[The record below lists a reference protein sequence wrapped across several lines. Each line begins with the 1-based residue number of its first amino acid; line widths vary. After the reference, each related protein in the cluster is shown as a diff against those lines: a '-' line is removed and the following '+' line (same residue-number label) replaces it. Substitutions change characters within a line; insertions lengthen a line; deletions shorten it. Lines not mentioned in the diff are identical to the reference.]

1 MDAND
6 RRVYWSLVRAP
17 ATAEGLMHRLGLSET
32 AVCTALERLKASGCV
47 QWLAASHDPETG
59 KTTVTWG
66 TVEPEVP
73 EDLRGLGSSS
83 FSSS

>member
-1 MDAND
+1 MDTND

-17 ATAEGLMHRLGLSET
+17 ATVEGLMQRLNLDEA
-32 AVCTALERLKASGCV
+32 AVRTPLERLKASGCV

-59 KTTVTWG
+59 KTSVVWG

-73 EDLRGLGSSS
+73 EDLRG
-83 FSSS
+83 